1 MKKLLKCLSVILVML
16 ITLFSFSITA
26 LAQATEQDGL
36 QVSLTTDKQSYSLN
50 EDIEITVSVTNTNDF
65 TVEDVS
71 IEALL
76 PDNFELK
83 DSSQKTST
91 KDIDLK
97 AGENITL
104 KLTALVK
111 GEEQTTEP
119 TTNPTEPTKPV
130 EPSTEPSTEPTTE
143 STTNP
148 TTNPTENTKPSET
161 TTQNSTTSTTE
172 TTTKVNTPLNVKETT
187 TNNNNKSQS
196 TTEKTNSVKNSKN
209 GKSPYTGTDYALL
222 AVFFVIFFF
231 SVSGLFYC
239 LIVHTRRTKKAIS
252 SVLCLVIAV
261 TSVIGFTSYKAYA
274 DDREFSTITISEE
287 IKVDNI
293 DYTISA
299 NVKYLFDNTNTLTG
313 RLYLS
318 QDSCNVGEKTDVTF
332 YFEVHSGEVNPNTN
346 INLYIDEKLVGV
358 LNNNGI
364 NGDTI
369 ENDNIFSG
377 TFSMFSDK
385 RKTVL
390 CSVDYRNEEVQEQ
403 NIRPFYYE
411 APRTDIEQKTID
423 DFYIDISNIKDKYR
437 ISEDEKNNNENLA
450 LSKAENCYNEIV
462 KYLQNRSDIE
472 KFGFSGFN
480 IMVNF
485 DFGIT
490 VGIPFED
497 LVVSNTTINKLR
509 SVNARK
515 SYNATSLYK
524 SKIATLQPCY
534 SDLKTTAFDDAAY
547 NMSKKNDNYIFLS
560 NYDDQQVT
568 VETMKSLSNYGII
581 IIDSHGGNWENYGY
595 VFSLSEVATP
605 EKNEKYTKSGD
616 LGKTI
621 IDNGGYYVL
630 TQAFFDKY
638 YSENDF
644 NNTVIYLGTCHG
656 GDDNV
661 LIKDIF
667 KEKGAEAVMC
677 FKNEVVSKYNR
688 EMITTISERLT
699 KGDTIQKAV
708 EKAKQEHGDH
718 DPYLT
723 SDVYNQLDFWNK
735 VWYNLGF
742 IESSNPAELILT
754 GNDTS
759 FKLST
764 NPTVEQITGQVI
776 DVTDNAPI
784 SNVKISCEELNIS
797 CKTDKSGK
805 FSFDLSLPLSEHTFT
820 FEHNDYKQKSIT
832 INADDY
838 SKLNKVILEQKDG
851 SVSGCVKEASNSTP
865 IKNVE
870 VRALDES
877 GTVIEKT
884 KTDENGNFTLSLP
897 AGKYTL
903 NIGGELGATSEYS
916 YETYTTDVTV
926 DSNVWTVL
934 KEDILLNRATMRI
947 AGNVYDSES
956 KEPLADVEVKAYQ
969 VVNGTSEY
977 VSSGTSNTDGEY
989 VINIS
994 KNGTYDLEFTKTGYT
1009 TATQNA
1015 IMTFGNLTYA
1025 DWQYLVKDNTNSD
1038 TVFAGGNGTEANPYQ
1053 VSTPE
1058 QLNAIRND
1066 LSAHY
1071 IQINDI
1077 DMSNWGNWEPI
1088 GNAISIWGGAVGSAN
1103 YHEPT
1108 YTDNYFT
1115 GVYDGGNYK
1124 ISNLTLNNNTVS
1136 VTEDSF
1142 GLFSG
1147 LKNSTVKNL
1156 TLSNISYN
1164 INKETT
1170 DYASYWTNQLCSFSL
1185 SVGGIAGRCDSSTIS
1200 NCSVDGEINVIN
1212 CSDAYVGGISGI
1224 GNTISNCN
1232 NNTEIYVNANKD
1244 SRYKLDSIVYCGGI
1258 TGCTRYVNSSKII
1271 SCKNY
1276 GNIRSTSGAFA
1287 YCGGI
1292 SGECGYIDHCF
1303 NYGNVTGNVIN
1314 HQGAYNSFAGT
1325 SNVGGIVGAT
1335 SSDNTSYCLNYG
1347 NISSCAKTNDNTTI
1361 YLTSYAGGIVGYC
1374 GYYGSGN
1381 INNCYN
1387 YNNIIVSQT
1396 KDKDDNLRI
1405 GYAGRIAGYSIKTS
1419 DCYSINSTTIN
1430 GSIPTESITPN
1441 SINGGSLTK
1450 KEMDEK
1456 IKDLV

>member
-1 MKKLLKCLSVILVML
+1 MKKSLKCLSVILVML

-26 LAQATEQDGL
+26 LAQTTTQDGL
-36 QVSLTTDKQSYSLN
+36 QVNLTTDKQNYSLN

-83 DSSQKTST
+83 DSKQETST
-91 KDIDLK
+91 KAIDLK
-97 AGENITL
+97 AGENVTL

-148 TTNPTENTKPSET
+148 TTNPTENTKPSES

-196 TTEKTNSVKNSKN
+196 TTEKTKAVNNKKN
-209 GKSPYTGTDYALL
+209 GKSPYTGVDYALL
-222 AVFFVIFFF
+222 AVFLVIFLL
-231 SVSGLFYC
+231 SVSGLLYC
-239 LIVHTRRTKKAIS
+239 LIRHTMKTKKAIS
-252 SVLCLVIAV
+252 SVLCLVIAI

-274 DDREFSTITISEE
+274 DDREFSIISISEK
-287 IKVDNI
+287 IKVDNK

-299 NVKYLFDNTNTLTG
+299 NVKYLFNAINTLTG

-318 QDSCNVGEKTDVTF
+318 QTSCNVGEKTDVTF

-346 INLYIDEKLVGV
+346 INLYIDNELVGV
-358 LNNNGI
+358 LNNNGL
-364 NGDTI
+364 NGDST
-369 ENDNIFSG
+369 ENDDVFSG

-390 CSVDYRNEEVQEQ
+390 CSVDYRNEEVQEK

-411 APRTDIEQKTID
+411 APRTNVEQQIID
-423 DFYIDISNIKDKYR
+423 NFYIDISNIKDNYR
-437 ISEDEKNNNENLA
+437 ISDDEKINNESLA
-450 LSKAENCYNEIV
+450 LSKAENCYNEIM

-480 IMVNF
+480 IMVDF

-497 LVVSNTTINKLR
+497 LVVSSNTINKLR

-515 SYNATSLYK
+515 SYNTTSLYK

-534 SDLKTTAFDDAAY
+534 SDLKTTAFDDAAG
-547 NMSKKNDNYIFLS
+547 NISKKNDNYIFLS

-605 EKNEKYTKSGD
+605 EKNERYTKSGD

-644 NNTVIYLGTCHG
+644 NNTIIYLGTCHG

-661 LIKDIF
+661 IIKDIL

-688 EMITTISERLT
+688 EMITTISEQLT
-699 KGDTIQKAV
+699 KGDTIQKSV
-708 EKAKQEHGDH
+708 EKAKKEHGDH

-723 SDVYNQLDFWNK
+723 SDIYNQLDFWNK
-735 VWYNLGF
+735 LWYNLGL
-742 IESSNPAELILT
+742 IESKNPAELILT
-754 GNDTS
+754 GNDIS
-759 FKLST
+759 YKLST
-764 NPTVEQITGQVI
+764 NPTAEQITGQVI
-776 DVTDNAPI
+776 DFTDNTPI
-784 SNVKISCEELNIS
+784 SNVKISCDELNIN
-797 CKTDKSGK
+797 CKTDKTGK
-805 FSFDLSLPLSEHTFT
+805 FSFNLSLPLGEHIFT
-820 FEHNDYKQKSIT
+820 FEHKDYKQKNIKVTSS
-832 INADDY
+832 DY
-838 SKLNKVILEQKDG
+838 STLNEVILEQKDG
-851 SVSGCVKEASNSTP
+851 SISGCVKEATNKAP
-865 IKNVE
+865 IKDVE
-870 VRALDES
+870 VRALDEK

-903 NIGGELGATSEYS
+903 NIGGELGATTEYS
-916 YETYTTDVTV
+916 YETYKTDVTV
-926 DSNVWTVL
+926 LSNVWTVP
-934 KEDILLNRATMRI
+934 KDDILLNRATMRI

-956 KEPLADVEVKAYQ
+956 KEPLADVEVKAYR

-977 VSSGTSNTDGEY
+977 VSSGTSNANGEY

-994 KNGTYDLEFTKTGYT
+994 KNGTYNLEFTKSGYT
-1009 TATQNA
+1009 TTTQNSV
-1015 IMTFGNLTYA
+1015 MTFGNLTYA
-1025 DWQYLVKDNTNSD
+1025 EWQYLVKDNTSND
-1038 TVFAGGNGTEANPYQ
+1038 NVFAGGDGTEANPYQ
-1053 VSTPE
+1053 VSTPK
-1058 QLNAIRND
+1058 QLNAVRND

-1077 DMSNWGNWEPI
+1077 DMSDWGNWEPI
-1088 GNAISIWGGAVGSAN
+1088 GTKDNVFCGSYNGNRYIISGIEININISKDTEKNVSDKYIGLFGYVSNSKIKNLGIENSIYN
-1103 YHEPT
+1103 VKVNDFES
-1108 YTDNYFT
+1108 NYFC
-1115 GVYDGGNYK
+1115 N
-1124 ISNLTLNNNTVS
+1124 
-1136 VTEDSF
+1136 
-1142 GLFSG
+1142 
-1147 LKNSTVKNL
+1147 
-1156 TLSNISYN
+1156 
-1164 INKETT
+1164 
-1170 DYASYWTNQLCSFSL
+1170 
-1185 SVGGIAGRCDSSTIS
+1185 VGGIAGCIDKSNIENCYFNGGISNIGGNYVFARTSGIASIGLNSTIS
-1200 NCSVDGEINVIN
+1200 NSYSSAKIYSEALTMNTMAAGIVAWLDGTTIDKCYVSGSVIGKNSN
-1212 CSDAYVGGISGI
+1212 GPCYVGGI
-1224 GNTISNCN
+1224 
-1232 NNTEIYVNANKD
+1232 
-1244 SRYKLDSIVYCGGI
+1244 
-1258 TGCTRYVNSSKII
+1258 NSSGNAQSIWGII
-1271 SCKNY
+1271 TKYGGTIKNCAV
-1276 GNIRSTSGAFA
+1276 ILEELKSD
-1287 YCGGI
+1287 
-1292 SGECGYIDHCF
+1292 GE
-1303 NYGNVTGNVIN
+1303 
-1314 HQGAYNSFAGT
+1314 
-1325 SNVGGIVGAT
+1325 
-1335 SSDNTSYCLNYG
+1335 
-1347 NISSCAKTNDNTTI
+1347 TI
-1361 YLTSYAGGIVGYC
+1361 YLDNIGNFSAQSNNIVIPANSESVTIQSTYNKLGWDFENTWNINE
-1374 GYYGSGN
+1374 N
-1381 INNCYN
+1381 INNGLPY
-1387 YNNIIVSQT
+1387 
-1396 KDKDDNLRI
+1396 LR
-1405 GYAGRIAGYSIKTS
+1405 
-1419 DCYSINSTTIN
+1419 
-1430 GSIPTESITPN
+1430 
-1441 SINGGSLTK
+1441 
-1450 KEMDEK
+1450 
-1456 IKDLV
+1456 